1 MKDCLPIFDDPLFQW
16 LIDVFQ
22 ELEVFLCKLIVLIY
36 ELIWKLLLVWL
47 GSVNLKNNEWLN
59 MVDLCEF
66 AEMIKYPIL
75 RWGVYGAG

>member
-1 MKDCLPIFDDPLFQW
+1 MNTINLHK
-16 LIDVFQ
+16 
-22 ELEVFLCKLIVLIY
+22 KTSNR

-66 AEMIKYPIL
+66 AEMIKYPFRYEVLVRTIS
-75 RWGVYGAG
+75 VNNTNFV